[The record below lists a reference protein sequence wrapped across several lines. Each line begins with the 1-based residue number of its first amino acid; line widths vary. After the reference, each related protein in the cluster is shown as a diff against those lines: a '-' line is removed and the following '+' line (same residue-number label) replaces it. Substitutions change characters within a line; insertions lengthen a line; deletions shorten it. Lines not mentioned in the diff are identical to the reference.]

1 MKLLIFI
8 LTKTEKLDTL
18 AKELAKH
25 EFTGA
30 TVIKS
35 WGIARRIL
43 QSNDETLSNIVGSLR
58 KILNPENVPN
68 NTVFMVVKDEKIPEA
83 INVIESVVGS
93 LDEPDNG
100 LVFTLPVDFV
110 KGMKH

>member
-68 NTVFMVVKDEKIPEA
+68 NTVFMVVKDE
-83 INVIESVVGS
+83 
-93 LDEPDNG
+93 
-100 LVFTLPVDFV
+100 
-110 KGMKH
+110 

>member
-43 QSNDETLSNIVGSLR
+43 QSNDETLSNIARSLL
-58 KILNPENVPN
+58 KFLYPENAPN
-68 NTVFMVVKDEKIPEA
+68 NTVFMVLKDEKIPEA
-83 INVIESVVGS
+83 INVSESVVGI

-100 LVFTLPVDFV
+100 LVFTLPLDFV
-110 KGMKH
+110 IGMQH